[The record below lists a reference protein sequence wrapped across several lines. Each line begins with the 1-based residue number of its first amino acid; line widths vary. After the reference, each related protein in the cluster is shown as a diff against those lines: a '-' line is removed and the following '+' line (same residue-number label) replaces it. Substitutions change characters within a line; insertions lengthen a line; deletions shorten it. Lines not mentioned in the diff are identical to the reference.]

1 MKISVSYLN
10 VIKKNIEK
18 TIKSLDATSMDYL
31 HVDVMDGKYVD
42 GKANLYSVVDSIS
55 RYTRKRLDIHFMVEK
70 PLKMLDDYAIFD
82 VFCMTFHLNIKN
94 DINEVINRCHA
105 YGIKAGLALNPDDDI
120 SMIYPY
126 LDKID
131 LVLVMS
137 VVPGKPGQAFMKEVV
152 PKIKALRDKFKKEKR
167 DILISVD
174 GGINNKN
181 KSSLNQADILV
192 SGSYITN
199 SEDYEKA
206 IESLR

>member
-70 PLKMLDDYAIFD
+70 PLKMLDDYAILD

-94 DINEVINRCHA
+94 DINEVIDRCHA

-120 SMIYPY
+120 STIYPY

-152 PKIKALRDKFKKEKR
+152 PKIKALREKFKKEKR

-174 GGINNKN
+174 GGINNKTR
-181 KSSLNQADILV
+181 SSLNQADILV